1 VGKTELAKALAEFLF
16 GSERDMVRLDMSE
29 FHDKHSVARLI
40 GAPPGYVGY
49 EGEGQLTKAVRTRP
63 FCVLLLDEVEKA
75 HQDIFD
81 IFLQVFDEGRLTDA
95 KGRTVNFTNSI
106 IIMTSNLGSRAA
118 AVPSSPSAVSAAAGE
133 GRAPAPR
140 LSAPPT
146 ETGFVGQLDAMPEA
160 YQAALRGHFR
170 PEFLNRIDEIVVFR
184 TLQREDLRGIV
195 NLNLLRQVRRIQESR
210 QIELEMTPPAV
221 DFLLEKG
228 YHPEFGAR
236 PLQRA
241 IDTWLTKPFAEELLR
256 SQVPPG
262 AHVRVEK
269 AGEGL
274 RFEITP
280 VRFAGDTVG
289 GAL

>member
-1 VGKTELAKALAEFLF
+1 
-16 GSERDMVRLDMSE
+16 VRWSGWSE
-29 FHDKHSVARLI
+29 FHDKHSIARLV

-49 EGEGQLTKAVRTRP
+49 EGEGQLTRAVRTRP

-75 HQDIFD
+75 HPDVFD
-81 IFLQVFDEGRLTDA
+81 IFLQVFDDGRLTDA

-118 AVPSSPSAVSAAAGE
+118 AQQALKPSSPVAAAGE
-133 GRAPAPR
+133 GHPPAPR
-140 LSAPPT
+140 LAAPPT
-146 ETGFVGQLDAMPEA
+146 DIGFVGQLDAMPEA
-160 YQAALRGHFR
+160 YQNALRGHFR

-195 NLNLLRQVRRIQESR
+195 QLNLARQIRRIQDSR
-210 QIELEMTPPAV
+210 QIELELTREAI
-221 DFLLEKG
+221 DFLLTKG

-241 IDTWLTKPFAEELLR
+241 IDTWLTKPFAEEILR
-256 SQVPPG
+256 SQLPPG
-262 AHVRVEK
+262 THVRVLQ

-274 RFEITP
+274 RFESAVP
-280 VRFAGDTVG
+280 GYVGDTLG
-289 GAL
+289 GAP